1 MAFVCPS
8 STVFVWS
15 VVSTLPGP
23 FYRNAP
29 DGPAATGAQTALL
42 SQQES
47 VFSFYFTSRCPG
59 LVCPFRLVI
68 PCCRVGYLSQDVQE
82 SMLVCHLSSSRV
94 SLSVLRLGISE
105 RQGRQI
111 VIVQGSPSSPQCR
124 VYYTNECAPE
134 NLSMSALKV
143 RAHGEYLQSQM
154 YRQGHS
160 FSLRIAPLCT

>member
-1 MAFVCPS
+1 MDRRADRGVCVSQVQPCLCGL
-8 STVFVWS
+8 WS
-15 VVSTLPGP
+15 LRLPGP

-111 VIVQGSPSSPQCR
+111 VIVQGSLITS
-124 VYYTNECAPE
+124 V
-134 NLSMSALKV
+134 
-143 RAHGEYLQSQM
+143 
-154 YRQGHS
+154 QGHILHERMRTRKFVEERS
-160 FSLRIAPLCT
+160 EGTGTR